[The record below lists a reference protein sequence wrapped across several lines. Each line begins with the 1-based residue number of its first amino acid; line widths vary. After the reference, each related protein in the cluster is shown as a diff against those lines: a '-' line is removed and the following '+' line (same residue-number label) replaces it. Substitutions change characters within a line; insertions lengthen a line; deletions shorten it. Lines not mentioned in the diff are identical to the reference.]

1 MQVQLQFKP
10 SKQLLEDHL
19 IDTGKKLQD
28 RFLTV
33 DMETLTPDERRIIV
47 RCGIDHAGR
56 VSLPGVVADVLDNG
70 YDAPRFKRREQQ
82 EVDAIPSVDRW
93 LRLATQALASE
104 DEFQPRLDALLA
116 EQKAAADAKAA
127 RIEELQAT
135 HRALVEKWSPI
146 IDAMTEEEA
155 NKPLPEEVRSVENE
169 LDTLRAMPSRSLF
182 KQKSARWQTLR
193 DERVKREA
201 AEAKDAFIEAHGSDH
216 LKRAHAGGYDCTR
229 KYVRERAAHEAPGFV
244 VDIEN
249 DASWGDRSCPSL
261 AALNAADAATALGL
275 GTAQVVWLK
284 SAPND
289 TKVERDPYD
298 YDEPFEQ
305 CEAIVISDYLG
316 KYDLVKIL

>member
-1 MQVQLQFKP
+1 MQVQLQFKA
-10 SKQLLEDHL
+10 SKQLLKDHL
-19 IDTGKKLQD
+19 IDTGKKLKD
-28 RFLTV
+28 HFV
-33 DMETLTPDERRIIV
+33 AVEMETLTPEERRIIG
-47 RCGIDHAGR
+47 RCGINYDGS
-56 VSLPGVVADVLDNG
+56 VSLPGVVVDVVGSG
-70 YDAPRFKRREQQ
+70 YDAPRFMRREQQ
-82 EVDAIPSVDRW
+82 EVHVIPTADQW
-93 LRLATQALASE
+93 LRLASRALASE
-104 DEFQPRLDALLA
+104 DEFQPRLDTLLA

-127 RIEELQAT
+127 RIGELQAT
-135 HRALVEKWSPI
+135 YRALAEKWEPI
-146 IDAMTEEEA
+146 IETMTEEEA

-169 LDTLRAMPSRSLF
+169 LNTLRAMPSRSLL

-193 DERVKREA
+193 DERIKRET
-201 AEAKDAFIEAHGSDH
+201 AETKDVFIEAHGSDH

-244 VDIEN
+244 VDIED

-261 AALNAADAATALGL
+261 AALNAADAAAALGL
-275 GTAQVVWLK
+275 GTATIVWLK
-284 SAPND
+284 SEPHD